1 MVVWAFSEDRV
12 TVGHTWTHCMTQS
25 TLTLLKEGE
34 CNIEVVVVESNP
46 QRSVTLL
53 QEGNVH
59 L

>member
-1 MVVWAFSEDRV
+1 
-12 TVGHTWTHCMTQS
+12 MTQS